1 MRFENADH
9 VIKLDNLI
17 RFMKR
22 ETFFCLEQSKDFL
35 RKIFKSFKIEI
46 STEYRRVDFDH
57 ILRESRKKSSSSMRF

>member
-46 STEYRRVDFDH
+46 STEYRREDL
-57 ILRESRKKSSSSMRF
+57 IISCENLEKSPRVL